1 MPKDVLEIKAFESGN
16 IYNAD
21 DRDIPD
27 DAAVYSENIDPYGQ
41 SGSLM
46 AIQADATAIK
56 SDVDAKRMAMIN
68 NNGTHQ
74 LAYIDNSDGYL
85 KQIADVYAGSPAI
98 SNLDASNLGAG
109 TIPAMQTNNK
119 EVHIGLGQTKD
130 VKWVG
135 NIPHSQF
142 GGSVPSGLQS
152 ENAELVKPSPFP
164 AMHTVVNDSSNTH
177 VYGIQQSGNYIYKFD
192 VSKGVLIRRSEYFF
206 TKTLAMCLASDNNLW
221 VIDEVSS
228 NLIVLKIDLDN
239 MDVVTS
245 RPLNAFTDDTYVTDI
260 MECGSVLWLA
270 QGNRSTINDYLW
282 NIPVSSLTTSSSAS
296 TVTSRTPYKGA
307 DASSV
312 SPNIGD
318 WGSSLTSD
326 TTTAPDF
333 SLPKLP
339 LVRVTGSNDY
349 IGIVV
354 KPVPDGAYVKWYYGS
369 GTDFIGYDNSTTN
382 ASSVKGQ
389 IRYFLQVV
397 KNDITANDKL
407 NHLGNKGL
415 VYAFSSDFN
424 AAYGSVYLTKQD
436 TNSTYLNWIER
447 GTSGSQST
455 LYRLTKV
462 AYNHN
467 QTTIV
472 GGTRNTIGANIDI
485 DDAVLDEKSNS
496 YNVFAGTSQARWAA
510 GTSGALAIKAEGEVV
525 LTISDNADVD
535 GSINPSHDQFYATS
549 FTYDGYQESPLSSWT
564 HIDNG
569 SISQDALNVK
579 IDIYKA
585 NLSKRVTHVNLYR
598 SSASVGTATQ
608 PSGFFRLVKSVSL
621 KSGWLATDSNTT
633 NPNWGSYYSKTIID
647 SGASYAS
654 YESRT
659 GISEALINTMPKYGL
674 SAKVNNFLYITD
686 CSHIDIDDAT
696 NYLFKSRPFNFDQF
710 NWAKDFLLLPSKAT
724 AMESFNGRLYVFSEN
739 ETYVVNPDG
748 MYIED
753 TIKGIGCR
761 NQNGVVSS
769 EIGMCFIDKNSI
781 YLHNGQN
788 INDIGAKIKKA
799 HQIDDTN
806 NSYSSLEKLCKYSA
820 SDYTGDIVI
829 AYDSY
834 RKAFCFFYTYKYN
847 TYSSFTHAVSTV
859 DTSEYITH
867 GGSPS
872 STIQVGQAV
881 SGTGIPANTTILEI
895 QNANTFEISNPATAT
910 GNITLTITTTTIN
923 YAPQCLVYTVPKNR
937 WDVWNRTN
945 SSTTTDF
952 NTYGAVHGKNN
963 ELFVSDTDNGLIQPF
978 DPTNTTRLDNFL
990 WYSKKFTMGE
1000 STSDKRIYKAEIL
1013 SEDNTPTITVNT
1025 AENSDVY
1032 SALSTAR
1039 TARHA
1044 QVKLAVT
1051 GDSTATIDALR
1062 FVFRRLK
1069 RTKAMS

>member
-1 MPKDVLEIKAFESGN
+1 VPKELFEIKAFESGN

-46 AIQADATAIK
+46 AIQSDATAIK
-56 SDVDAKRMAMIN
+56 SAVDAKRMAMIN

-74 LAYIDNSDGYL
+74 LTYIDNSDGYL
-85 KQIADVYAGSPAI
+85 KQIADVYTGSPAI
-98 SNLDASNLGAG
+98 SNLDASDLGAG

-119 EVHIGLGQTKD
+119 EVHIGLGQSKD

-164 AMHTVVNDSSNTH
+164 AMHTVVNDSNNTH

-206 TKTLAMCLASDNNLW
+206 TKTLAMCLSSDNNLW

-239 MDVVTS
+239 MDVITS
-245 RPLNAFTDDTYVTDI
+245 RPLNNFSGDTYVTDI

-270 QGNRSTINDYLW
+270 SGNRSTSSDYLW
-282 NIPVSSLTTSSSAS
+282 NISVSNLTTSSSAS

-307 DASSV
+307 DATSV

-318 WGSSLTSD
+318 WGSSLTGD
-326 TTTAPDF
+326 TTIAPDF

-369 GTDFIGYDNSTTN
+369 GTNFIGHDDSTTN

-424 AAYGSVYLTKQD
+424 AAFGSVYLTKQD

-462 AYNHN
+462 AYNHS
-467 QTTIV
+467 QTSIV

-510 GTSGALAIKAEGEVV
+510 GASGALAIKAEGEVV

-569 SISQDALNVK
+569 SISQNALNVK

-608 PSGFFRLVKSVSL
+608 PSGFFRLIKSVPL
-621 KSGWLATDSNTT
+621 KSGWLATDSSTT

-654 YESRT
+654 YEART
-659 GISEALINTMPKYGL
+659 GISEALTITLPKYGL

-686 CSHIDIDDAT
+686 CSHADIDDAT

-710 NWAKDFLLLPSKAT
+710 NWAKDFLLLPNKAT

-781 YLHNGQN
+781 YLHNGQG

-799 HQIDDTN
+799 HQIDDTY
-806 NSYSSLEKLCKYSA
+806 NSYSSLEKLCNYSTD
-820 SDYTGDIVI
+820 DYSGDIV
-829 AYDSY
+829 ATYDSH
-834 RKAFCFFYTYKYN
+834 RKAFCFFYTYKY
-847 TYSSFTHAVSTV
+847 TVSTSFTHSCNLTNNDTTVTSDVANSNIAPNQIVTGSHIPADTIVASVDNDQRFDLSRNATSSAVSTL
-859 DTSEYITH
+859 TF
-867 GGSPS
+867 
-872 STIQVGQAV
+872 
-881 SGTGIPANTTILEI
+881 TTI
-895 QNANTFEISNPATAT
+895 T
-910 GNITLTITTTTIN
+910 
-923 YAPQCLVYTVPKNR
+923 YHYVPQCLVYTMPKNR

-963 ELFVSDTDNGLIQPF
+963 ELLVSDTDNGLIQPF
-978 DPTNTTRLDNFL
+978 DPKSSTRLDNFK

-1000 STSDKRIYKAEIL
+1000 STTDKKLYKVEIL
-1013 SEDNTPTITVNT
+1013 SEDNSPTITVNT
-1025 AENSDVY
+1025 AENSTSY
-1032 SALSTAR
+1032 TALTNKKIS
-1039 TARHA
+1039 RHA
-1044 QVKLAVT
+1044 QVKIAVT
-1051 GDSTATIDALR
+1051 GDSSATIDALR
-1062 FVFRRLK
+1062 LVFRRLR